1 MQVHSAQ
8 NTYRRISAA
17 SNTGHFLVG
26 LFQRTRIFFCAC
38 IHCMCIDVK
47 IRKHVDCLKIELVSE
62 YTTGMAMVRA
72 SWQDHERD
80 FEATGFR
87 RSFQE

>member
-1 MQVHSAQ
+1 
-8 NTYRRISAA
+8 
-17 SNTGHFLVG
+17 
-26 LFQRTRIFFCAC
+26 
-38 IHCMCIDVK
+38 MCIDVK
-47 IRKHVDCLKIELVSE
+47 IRKHVDYLKIELVSE